1 MTEMPSLIQGFEY
14 DVFISYRQK
23 DNKGERWVSEFVDSL
38 KNELDST
45 FKEDISVFFDI
56 NPHDGLLETHDVD
69 ASLKEKLKCL
79 VFIPIVSRTYCDT
92 RSFAWEHEFNAF
104 IELVSHDKF
113 GLRIKLPDGNIGKR
127 VLPIRIH
134 DLDNEDIKNCEAL
147 LGGGLRGVEF
157 IYKEPGV
164 NRPMARM
171 DIEEKNLCGTKYRN
185 QINRV
190 ANAISEIIS
199 GMKAESTEY
208 RNISSD
214 PFSAVGKRVLQE
226 KSIIVLPFEN
236 ISPDPD
242 QEYFSDGLT
251 DEVISDLTHIP
262 NLLII
267 SRSSAMTFKGSR
279 NTIKEIAEKVNVRY
293 VLEGSVRKSND
304 NLKISA
310 KLIDSVND
318 SHIWAEKYSGK
329 LEDVFDIQEKV
340 SESIVNALKIKLSS
354 TEIKKIQER
363 PIDNV
368 LAYDCYRRAYPRI
381 MSYNVDNIKLGL
393 NLLQKGI
400 DIGGENAL
408 IYAGMAFAYFQF
420 VNAGIDREE
429 NIKKAEVFV
438 QKAFNMNSELAEAH
452 FVMALINSLSA
463 KPDRAIDNIIKAY
476 ECKPGDAEIMIW
488 LALAYTF
495 IGRSDDAK
503 SIINE
508 IVKIDP
514 FNPMIDSL
522 IGRNHFYNGRFD
534 LAFDP
539 LIAAYNMNPESEMNK
554 FWKALVLF
562 YNKHAGEAYKFINKY
577 IHEPATDSWNHLS
590 IFLKYVIEGE
600 KDKLLLTMNPDFVRI
615 HQSDPQSSCL
625 ISSLYSFLGEK
636 EESLKWLEIS
646 IGGGFIN
653 YPFMN
658 EFDPFLEN
666 IRGDERFR
674 KLMHRVKQIWE
685 SYEVYCN
692 LDIIKSD
699 RPE

>member
-1 MTEMPSLIQGFEY
+1 MTEMPSLIPGFEY

-23 DNKGERWVSEFVDSL
+23 DNKGDKWVSEFVDAL
-38 KNELDST
+38 KIELEST
-45 FKEDISVFFDI
+45 FKEEISVYFDI
-56 NPHDGLLETHDVD
+56 NPHNGLLETHDVD

-79 VFIPIVSRTYCDT
+79 VFIPIVSRTYCDP
-92 RSFAWEHEFNAF
+92 RSFAWEHEFKVF
-104 IELVSHDKF
+104 IEQASRDKF
-113 GLRIKLPDGNIGKR
+113 GLKIKLPDGNIAKR
-127 VLPIRIH
+127 ALPVRIH
-134 DLDNEDIKNCEAL
+134 DLDIEDVKNCEAL

-164 NRPMARM
+164 NRPMTKL
-171 DIEEKNLCGTKYRN
+171 DNEEKNLCGTKYRN

-190 ANAISEIIS
+190 ANAINEIIS
-199 GMKAESTEY
+199 GMRSESADYKSTP
-208 RNISSD
+208 SQL
-214 PFSAVGKRVLQE
+214 FSTSEAPVLLE

-251 DEVISDLTHIP
+251 DEIISDLTQIP
-262 NLLII
+262 NLRVI

-279 NTIKEIAEKVNVRY
+279 NTIKEIAGKVNVRY
-293 VLEGSVRKSND
+293 VLEGSVRKSTD
-304 NLKISA
+304 NLRISA
-310 KLIDSVND
+310 QLIDSVND
-318 SHIWAEKYSGK
+318 SHIWAKKYSGT

-340 SESIVNALKIKLSS
+340 SESIVTALKIKLSS
-354 TEIKKIQER
+354 TNIKKIQER
-363 PIDNV
+363 PIDNI

-381 MSYNVDNIKLGL
+381 MSYNVDNIELGL
-393 NLLQKGI
+393 KLLQKGI

-438 QKAFNMNSELAEAH
+438 QKAFNMNNELAEAH

-463 KPDRAIDNIIKAY
+463 KPDKAIDNIIKANA
-476 ECKPGDAEIMIW
+476 CKPGDAEIMIW

-495 IGRSDDAK
+495 IGRSNAAK

-508 IVKIDP
+508 CVRIDP
-514 FNPMIDSL
+514 FNPMLDSL

-534 LAFDP
+534 LAVEP
-539 LIAAYNMNPESEMNK
+539 LVAAYNLNPESEMNK
-554 FWKALVLF
+554 FWKALILF
-562 YNKHAGEAYKFINKY
+562 YNNRAGEAYKFINKY
-577 IHEPATDSWNHLS
+577 TNEPARDSWTHLS
-590 IFLKYVIEGE
+590 ILLKYVIKG
-600 KDKLLLTMNPDFVRI
+600 KRDKLLLTMSHDFVRI
-615 HQSDPQSSCL
+615 HQLDPQSSYL
-625 ISSLYSFLGEK
+625 VSALYSFLGEK

-646 IGGGFIN
+646 VGGGFIN
-653 YPFMN
+653 YPFIN
-658 EFDPFLEN
+658 EFDPLLEN

-674 KLMHRVKQIWE
+674 KLMQRVKQNWE

-692 LDIIKSD
+692 IDIIK
-699 RPE
+699 

>member
-1 MTEMPSLIQGFEY
+1 MTEMTSLIQDFEY

-23 DNKGERWVSEFVDSL
+23 DNKGDRWVSEFVDAL
-38 KNELDST
+38 KNELEST
-45 FKEDISVFFDI
+45 FKEDISVYFDI
-56 NPHDGLLETHDVD
+56 NPHDGLLQTHDVD
-69 ASLKEKLKCL
+69 ATLKEKLKCL

-92 RSFAWEHEFNAF
+92 RSFAWEHEFKAF
-104 IELVSHDKF
+104 IEQASHDKF
-113 GLRIKLPDGNIGKR
+113 GLMIKLPDGNIAKR
-127 VLPIRIH
+127 VLPVRIH
-134 DLDNEDIKNCEAL
+134 DLDNEDVKNCEAL
-147 LGGGLRGVEF
+147 LGGALRGVEF

-164 NRPMARM
+164 NRPMTRL

-185 QINRV
+185 QINRA

-199 GMKAESTEY
+199 GMKAEPTDY
-208 RNISSD
+208 RSMPSEV
-214 PFSAVGKRVLQE
+214 FSAVGKPVLQE

-262 NLLII
+262 DLLII

-279 NTIKEIAEKVNVRY
+279 NTIKEIADKVNVRY

-363 PIDNV
+363 PIENV

-381 MSYNVDNIKLGL
+381 MSYNVDSIKLGL

-429 NIKKAEVFV
+429 NIKKAEMFV
-438 QKAFNMNSELAEAH
+438 QKAFKMNSELAEAH

-463 KPDRAIDNIIKAY
+463 KPDRAIDNIITAY
-476 ECKPGDAEIMIW
+476 ACKPGDAEIMIW

-503 SIINE
+503 LIINQC
-508 IVKIDP
+508 VKTDP

-534 LAFDP
+534 LAVDP
-539 LIAAYNMNPESEMNK
+539 LVAAYNMNPESEMNK
-554 FWKALVLF
+554 FWKSLVLF
-562 YNKHAGEAYKFINKY
+562 YNKRAGEAYKFINKY
-577 IHEPATDSWNHLS
+577 INEPATDSWTHLS
-590 IFLKYVIEGE
+590 IFLKYVIEGQ
-600 KDKLLLTMNPDFVRI
+600 KDKLLLTMNSDFVRI
-615 HQSDPQSSCL
+615 HQLDPQSSYL
-625 ISSLYSFLGEK
+625 ISALYSFLGEK

-646 IGGGFIN
+646 IRGGFIN
-653 YPFMN
+653 YPFIN

-666 IRGDERFR
+666 IRAEDRFR
-674 KLMHRVKQIWE
+674 KLMQRVKQIWE

-692 LDIIKSD
+692 IDINK
-699 RPE
+699 

>member
-1 MTEMPSLIQGFEY
+1 M
-14 DVFISYRQK
+14 
-23 DNKGERWVSEFVDSL
+23 SEFVDAL
-38 KNELDST
+38 KDELEST
-45 FKEDISVFFDI
+45 FKEEISVYFDI
-56 NPHDGLLETHDVD
+56 NPHNGLLETHDVD

-79 VFIPIVSRTYCDT
+79 VFIPIVSRTYCDP
-92 RSFAWEHEFNAF
+92 RSFAWEHEFKAF
-104 IELVSHDKF
+104 IEQSSHDKF
-113 GLRIKLPDGNIGKR
+113 GLRIKLPDGNIAKR
-127 VLPIRIH
+127 VLPVRIH
-134 DLDNEDIKNCEAL
+134 DLDNEDVKNCEL
-147 LGGGLRGVEF
+147 ILGGGLRGVEF

-164 NRPMARM
+164 NRPMTKL
-171 DIEEKNLCGTKYRN
+171 DNEEKNLCGTKYRN

-190 ANAISEIIS
+190 ANAINEIIS
-199 GMKAESTEY
+199 GMRAEQADYRSTPSEL
-208 RNISSD
+208 
-214 PFSAVGKRVLQE
+214 FSIVEKPVLPE

-251 DEVISDLTHIP
+251 DEVISDLTQIP
-262 NLLII
+262 NLRVI
-267 SRSSAMTFKGSR
+267 SRSSTMTFKGSR
-279 NTIKEIAEKVNVRY
+279 NTIKQIAEKVNVRY
-293 VLEGSVRKSND
+293 VLEGSVRKSTD
-304 NLKISA
+304 NLRISA
-310 KLIDSVND
+310 QLIDSVND
-318 SHIWAEKYSGK
+318 SHIWAKKYSGT

-354 TEIKKIQER
+354 SKIKKIKER
-363 PIDNV
+363 PIDNIF
-368 LAYDCYRRAYPRI
+368 AYDCYRRAYPRI
-381 MSYNVDNIKLGL
+381 MSYNVDNIELGL
-393 NLLQKGI
+393 KLLQKGI

-408 IYAGMAFAYFQF
+408 IFAGMAFAYFQF

-438 QKAFNMNSELAEAH
+438 QKAFNMNNELAEAH

-463 KPDRAIDNIIKAY
+463 NPDMAIDNIIKAY
-476 ECKPGDAEIMIW
+476 SCKPGDAEIMIW

-495 IGRSDDAK
+495 IGRGDFAK

-508 IVKIDP
+508 CVKIDP

-534 LAFDP
+534 LASDP
-539 LIAAYNMNPESEMNK
+539 LVEAYKMNPESEMNK

-562 YNKHAGEAYKFINKY
+562 YNKRADEAYKFINKN
-577 IHEPATDSWNHLS
+577 INEPARDSWTHLS
-590 IFLKYVIEGE
+590 IFLKYVIKGE

-615 HQSDPQSSCL
+615 HQSDPQSSYL
-625 ISSLYSFLGEK
+625 ISALYSFLGEK

-658 EFDPFLEN
+658 EFDPFLGN

-674 KLMHRVKQIWE
+674 KLMQRVKQIWE

-692 LDIIKSD
+692 IDFNKSD
-699 RPE
+699 RSE

>member
-1 MTEMPSLIQGFEY
+1 MTEMPSLIPGFEY

-23 DNKGERWVSEFVDSL
+23 DNKGDRWVSEFVDAL
-38 KNELDST
+38 KIELEST
-45 FKEDISVFFDI
+45 FKEEISVYFDI
-56 NPHDGLLETHDVD
+56 NPHNGLLETHDVD

-79 VFIPIVSRTYCDT
+79 VFIPIVSRTYCDP
-92 RSFAWEHEFNAF
+92 RSFAWEHEFKVF
-104 IELVSHDKF
+104 IEQASRDKF
-113 GLRIKLPDGNIGKR
+113 GLKIKLPDGNIAKR
-127 VLPIRIH
+127 ALPVRIH
-134 DLDNEDIKNCEAL
+134 DLDIEDVKNCEAL

-164 NRPMARM
+164 NRPMTKL
-171 DIEEKNLCGTKYRN
+171 DNEEKNLCGTKYRN

-190 ANAISEIIS
+190 ANAINEIIS
-199 GMKAESTEY
+199 GMRSEPADYRSTPSELFSTAEA
-208 RNISSD
+208 
-214 PFSAVGKRVLQE
+214 PVLLE

-251 DEVISDLTHIP
+251 DEIISDLTQIP
-262 NLLII
+262 NLRVI

-279 NTIKEIAEKVNVRY
+279 NTIKEIAGKVNVRY
-293 VLEGSVRKSND
+293 VLEGSVRKSTD
-304 NLKISA
+304 NLRISA
-310 KLIDSVND
+310 QLIDSVND
-318 SHIWAEKYSGK
+318 SHIWAKKYSGT

-354 TEIKKIQER
+354 TNIKKIQER

-381 MSYNVDNIKLGL
+381 MSYNVDNIELGL
-393 NLLQKGI
+393 KLLQKGI

-438 QKAFNMNSELAEAH
+438 QKAFNMNNELAEAH

-463 KPDRAIDNIIKAY
+463 KPDKAIDNIIKANA
-476 ECKPGDAEIMIW
+476 CKPGDAEIMIW

-495 IGRSDDAK
+495 IGRSNAAK

-508 IVKIDP
+508 CVRIDP
-514 FNPMIDSL
+514 FNPMLDSL

-534 LAFDP
+534 LAVDP
-539 LIAAYNMNPESEMNK
+539 LVAAYNLNPESEMNK
-554 FWKALVLF
+554 FWKALILF
-562 YNKHAGEAYKFINKY
+562 YNNHTGEAYKFINKY
-577 IHEPATDSWNHLS
+577 TNEPARDSWTHLS
-590 IFLKYVIEGE
+590 ILLKYVIKGE
-600 KDKLLLTMNPDFVRI
+600 KDKLLLTMSHDFVRI
-615 HQSDPQSSCL
+615 HQLDPQSSYL
-625 ISSLYSFLGEK
+625 ISALYSFLGEK

-646 IGGGFIN
+646 VGGGFIN
-653 YPFMN
+653 YPFIN
-658 EFDPFLEN
+658 EFDPLLEN

-674 KLMHRVKQIWE
+674 KLMQRVKQNWE

-692 LDIIKSD
+692 IDIIK
-699 RPE
+699 

>member
-1 MTEMPSLIQGFEY
+1 MTEMPSLIPGFEY

-23 DNKGERWVSEFVDSL
+23 DNKGDKWVSEFVDAL
-38 KNELDST
+38 KIELEST
-45 FKEDISVFFDI
+45 FKEEISVYFDI
-56 NPHDGLLETHDVD
+56 NPHNGLLETHDVD

-79 VFIPIVSRTYCDT
+79 VFIPIVSRTYCDP
-92 RSFAWEHEFNAF
+92 RSFAWEHEFKVF
-104 IELVSHDKF
+104 IEQASRDKF
-113 GLRIKLPDGNIGKR
+113 GLKIKLPDGNIAKR
-127 VLPIRIH
+127 ALPVRIH
-134 DLDNEDIKNCEAL
+134 DLDNDDVKNCEAL

-164 NRPMARM
+164 NRPMTKL
-171 DIEEKNLCGTKYRN
+171 DNEEKNLCGTKYRN

-190 ANAISEIIS
+190 ANAINEIIS
-199 GMKAESTEY
+199 GMRSESADYKSTP
-208 RNISSD
+208 SQL
-214 PFSAVGKRVLQE
+214 FSTSEAPVLLE

-251 DEVISDLTHIP
+251 DEIISDLTQIP
-262 NLLII
+262 NLRVI

-279 NTIKEIAEKVNVRY
+279 NTIKEIAGKVNVRY
-293 VLEGSVRKSND
+293 VLEGSVRKSTD
-304 NLKISA
+304 NLRISA
-310 KLIDSVND
+310 QLIDSVND
-318 SHIWAEKYSGK
+318 SHIWAKKYSGT

-340 SESIVNALKIKLSS
+340 SESIVTALKIKLSS
-354 TEIKKIQER
+354 TNIKKIQER
-363 PIDNV
+363 PIDNI

-381 MSYNVDNIKLGL
+381 MSYNVDNIELGL
-393 NLLQKGI
+393 KLLQKGI

-438 QKAFNMNSELAEAH
+438 QKAFNMNNELAEAH

-463 KPDRAIDNIIKAY
+463 KPDKAIDNIIKANA
-476 ECKPGDAEIMIW
+476 CKPGDAEIMIW

-495 IGRSDDAK
+495 IGRSNAAK

-508 IVKIDP
+508 CVRIDP
-514 FNPMIDSL
+514 FNPMLDSL

-534 LAFDP
+534 LAVEP
-539 LIAAYNMNPESEMNK
+539 LVAAYNLNPESEMNK
-554 FWKALVLF
+554 FWKALILF
-562 YNKHAGEAYKFINKY
+562 YNNRAGEAYKFINKY
-577 IHEPATDSWNHLS
+577 TNEPARDSWTHLS
-590 IFLKYVIEGE
+590 ILLKYVIKG
-600 KDKLLLTMNPDFVRI
+600 KRDKLLLTMSHDFVRI
-615 HQSDPQSSCL
+615 HQLDPQSSYL
-625 ISSLYSFLGEK
+625 VSALYSFLGEK

-646 IGGGFIN
+646 VGGGFIN
-653 YPFMN
+653 YPFIN
-658 EFDPFLEN
+658 EFDPLLEN

-674 KLMHRVKQIWE
+674 KLMQRVKQNWE

-692 LDIIKSD
+692 IDIIK
-699 RPE
+699 

>member
-1 MTEMPSLIQGFEY
+1 M
-14 DVFISYRQK
+14 
-23 DNKGERWVSEFVDSL
+23 SEFVDSL
-38 KNELDST
+38 KDELDST
-45 FKEDISVFFDI
+45 FKEEISVYFDI
-56 NPHDGLLETHDVD
+56 NPHNGLLETHDVD

-79 VFIPIVSRTYCDT
+79 VFIPIISRTYCDPN
-92 RSFAWEHEFNAF
+92 SYAWENEFKAF
-104 IELVSHDKF
+104 IEQVSHDKF

-127 VLPIRIH
+127 VLPVRIH
-134 DLDNEDIKNCEAL
+134 DLDNEDIKNCETL

-164 NRPMARM
+164 NRPMTKL
-171 DIEEKNLCGTKYRN
+171 DNEEKNLCGTKYRN

-190 ANAISEIIS
+190 ANAINEIIS
-199 GMKAESTEY
+199 GMRAETTDYKSVPPEL
-208 RNISSD
+208 
-214 PFSAVGKRVLQE
+214 FSIVEKPVLPE

-251 DEVISDLTHIP
+251 DEVISDLTQIP
-262 NLLII
+262 DLRVI

-279 NTIKEIAEKVNVRY
+279 NTIKQIAEKVNVRY
-293 VLEGSVRKSND
+293 VLEGSVRKSTD
-304 NLKISA
+304 SLRISA
-310 KLIDSVND
+310 QLIDSAND
-318 SHIWAEKYSGK
+318 SHIWVKKFSGT
-329 LEDVFDIQEKV
+329 LEDIFDIQEKV

-354 TEIKKIQER
+354 SKIKKIQER

-368 LAYDCYRRAYPRI
+368 FAYDCYRRAYPRI
-381 MSYNVDNIKLGL
+381 MSYNVGNIELGL
-393 NLLQKGI
+393 KLLQKGI

-420 VNAGIDREE
+420 VNAGIEREE
-429 NIKKAEVFV
+429 NIKKAEVYV

-463 KPDRAIDNIIKAY
+463 NPDMAIDNIIKAY
-476 ECKPGDAEIMIW
+476 SYKPGDAEIMIW

-495 IGRSDDAK
+495 IGRSDAAK
-503 SIINE
+503 SFINE
-508 IVKIDP
+508 CVKIDP

-534 LAFDP
+534 LAVDP
-539 LIAAYNMNPESEMNK
+539 LVAAYRMNPESEMNK
-554 FWKALVLF
+554 FWKSLVLF
-562 YNKHAGEAYKFINKY
+562 YNKRGDEAYKFINN
-577 IHEPATDSWNHLS
+577 HNNEPARDSWNHLS
-590 IFLKYVIEGE
+590 IFLKYVIKGD
-600 KDKLLLTMNPDFVRI
+600 KDKLVQTMNPEFVRI
-615 HQSDPQSSCL
+615 HMSDPQSSYL
-625 ISSLYSFLGEK
+625 ISALYSFIGEK

-646 IGGGFIN
+646 IGGGFMI

-674 KLMHRVKQIWE
+674 KLMKRVKQIWE

-692 LDIIKSD
+692 IDFNKSD
-699 RPE
+699 RSE

>member
-1 MTEMPSLIQGFEY
+1 MLSLIPGFEY

-23 DNKGERWVSEFVDSL
+23 DNKGDRWVSEFVDAL
-38 KNELDST
+38 KIELEST
-45 FKEDISVFFDI
+45 FKEEISVYFDI
-56 NPHDGLLETHDVD
+56 NPHNGLLETHDVD

-79 VFIPIVSRTYCDT
+79 VFIPIVSRTYCDP
-92 RSFAWEHEFNAF
+92 RSFAWEHEFKAF
-104 IELVSHDKF
+104 IEQASRDKF
-113 GLRIKLPDGNIGKR
+113 GLKIKLPDGNIAKR
-127 VLPIRIH
+127 VLPVRIH
-134 DLDNEDIKNCEAL
+134 DLDIEDVKNCEAL

-164 NRPMARM
+164 NRPMTKL
-171 DIEEKNLCGTKYRN
+171 DNEEKNLCGTKYRN

-190 ANAISEIIS
+190 ANAINEIIS
-199 GMKAESTEY
+199 GMRSEPADYRSTPSELFSTAE
-208 RNISSD
+208 
-214 PFSAVGKRVLQE
+214 PPVLLE

-251 DEVISDLTHIP
+251 DEIISDLTQIP
-262 NLLII
+262 NLRVI

-279 NTIKEIAEKVNVRY
+279 NTIKEIAGKVNVRY
-293 VLEGSVRKSND
+293 VLEGSVRKSTD
-304 NLKISA
+304 NLRISA
-310 KLIDSVND
+310 QLIDSVND
-318 SHIWAEKYSGK
+318 SHIWAKKYSGT

-354 TEIKKIQER
+354 TKIKKIQER

-381 MSYNVDNIKLGL
+381 MSYNVDNIELGL
-393 NLLQKGI
+393 KLLQKGI

-438 QKAFNMNSELAEAH
+438 QKAFNMNNELAEAH
-452 FVMALINSLSA
+452 FVMALINSLSG
-463 KPDRAIDNIIKAY
+463 KPDRAIDNIIKADA
-476 ECKPGDAEIMIW
+476 CKPGDAEIMIW

-495 IGRSDDAK
+495 IGRSNAAK

-508 IVKIDP
+508 CVRIDP
-514 FNPMIDSL
+514 FNPMLDSL

-534 LAFDP
+534 LAVDP
-539 LIAAYNMNPESEMNK
+539 LVAAYNLNPESEMNK
-554 FWKALVLF
+554 FWKALILF
-562 YNKHAGEAYKFINKY
+562 YNNRAGEAYKFINKY
-577 IHEPATDSWNHLS
+577 TNEPARDSWTHLS
-590 IFLKYVIEGE
+590 ILLKYVIKG
-600 KDKLLLTMNPDFVRI
+600 KRDKVLLTMSHDFVKI
-615 HQSDPQSSCL
+615 HQLDPQSSYL
-625 ISSLYSFLGEK
+625 VSALYSFLGEK

-646 IGGGFIN
+646 VGGGFIN
-653 YPFMN
+653 YPFIN
-658 EFDPFLEN
+658 EFDPLLEN

-674 KLMHRVKQIWE
+674 KLMQRVKQIWE

-692 LDIIKSD
+692 IDIIK
-699 RPE
+699 

>member
-1 MTEMPSLIQGFEY
+1 MRSEPTDYRSMPSEIF
-14 DVFISYRQK
+14 S
-23 DNKGERWVSEFVDSL
+23 
-38 KNELDST
+38 
-45 FKEDISVFFDI
+45 SVVK
-56 NPHDGLLETHDVD
+56 P
-69 ASLKEKLKCL
+69 
-79 VFIPIVSRTYCDT
+79 
-92 RSFAWEHEFNAF
+92 
-104 IELVSHDKF
+104 
-113 GLRIKLPDGNIGKR
+113 
-127 VLPIRIH
+127 
-134 DLDNEDIKNCEAL
+134 
-147 LGGGLRGVEF
+147 
-157 IYKEPGV
+157 
-164 NRPMARM
+164 
-171 DIEEKNLCGTKYRN
+171 
-185 QINRV
+185 
-190 ANAISEIIS
+190 
-199 GMKAESTEY
+199 
-208 RNISSD
+208 
-214 PFSAVGKRVLQE
+214 VLQE

-242 QEYFSDGLT
+242 QDYFSDGLT

-304 NLKISA
+304 NLRISA

-354 TEIKKIQER
+354 TKLKKIQER

-368 LAYDCYRRAYPRI
+368 FAYDCYRRAYPRI
-381 MSYNVDNIKLGL
+381 MSYNVDNIELGL

-463 KPDRAIDNIIKAY
+463 KPDRAIDNIIKANA
-476 ECKPGDAEIMIW
+476 CKPGDAEIMIW

-495 IGRSDDAK
+495 IGRCDTAK

-508 IVKIDP
+508 CVKIDP

-534 LAFDP
+534 LAADP
-539 LIAAYNMNPESEMNK
+539 LVAAYNMNPESEMNK
-554 FWKALVLF
+554 FWKSLVLF
-562 YNKHAGEAYKFINKY
+562 YNNRADEAYKFINKY
-577 IHEPATDSWNHLS
+577 INEPARDSWTHLS
-590 IFLKYVIEGE
+590 IFLKYVIKGE
-600 KDKLLLTMNPDFVRI
+600 KDKLLQTMNPDFVRI
-615 HQSDPQSSCL
+615 HQLDPQSSCL
-625 ISSLYSFLGEK
+625 ISALYSFLGEK

-646 IGGGFIN
+646 VGGGFTN
-653 YPFMN
+653 YPFIN
-658 EFDPFLEN
+658 EFDPFLET

-674 KLMHRVKQIWE
+674 KLMQRVKQIWE

-692 LDIIKSD
+692 FDINKSD
-699 RPE
+699 KSE